1 MLLLDTDVMIDVLR
15 RHPPATTWLSSLGS
29 TPLLLPGFVVME
41 LVQGCQNRAEQNRV
55 TQVLSAFRTAWP
67 SAAACDDALASF
79 TAFRLSHSL
88 GLLDVL
94 IAHTAIELGLPLQTF
109 NQKHYAP
116 ISVLTTV
123 QPYTR

>member
-15 RHPPATTWLSSLGS
+15 RHPPATTWLASLGS